1 VNFTG
6 QGSPNAVVTA
16 VIEARGLTKDFRG
29 VRALEDVSFALE
41 PNRIHGLLGRNGAGK
56 TTLMRILTGQELPT
70 KGSVLVHRENPFE
83 NPSVLERVCF
93 VKESQIYPDK
103 FRVRNVLAT
112 ARLLYPTWDDDLA
125 NELVAAFDLPTDR
138 RVKKLS
144 RGMMSA
150 LGSVVGIASR
160 APVTIFDEPYL
171 GLDAAARQTFYDR
184 LLADYA
190 QHPRTVVLST
200 HLIDEVANLL
210 ERVVVVHHGRIAL
223 DADADDIRGT
233 AAAVTGP
240 RSRVEAFIADR
251 EVLHR
256 ETLGSYAK
264 VTVLG
269 RLTDSDRVRAG
280 ELDLELI
287 SVSLQQL
294 IIHATSAEPARVA
307 GRVRVGS
314 PSVTED
320 LR

>member
-1 VNFTG
+1 MNTPATA
-6 QGSPNAVVTA
+6 SRNHA
-16 VIEARGLTKDFRG
+16 VIEARSLTKDFSG

-41 PNRIHGLLGRNGAGK
+41 PNSIHGLLGRNGAGK

-83 NPSVLERVCF
+83 NASVLRRVCF
-93 VKESQIYPDK
+93 VKESQVYPDR
-103 FRVRNVLAT
+103 FRVRNVLAS
-112 ARLLYPTWDDDLA
+112 ARLLYPWWDDALSR
-125 NELVAAFDLPTDR
+125 ELLAAFELPTDR

-144 RGMMSA
+144 RGMTSA
-150 LGSVVGIASR
+150 LGIVVGIASR

-190 QHPRTVVLST
+190 EHPRTVVLST

-210 ERVVVVHHGRIAL
+210 ERVVVVHGGRIVL
-223 DADADDIRGT
+223 DANADDIRGT

-240 RSRVEAFIADR
+240 GTRVEEFVAGR

-256 ETLGSYAK
+256 EALGSYAK
-264 VTVLG
+264 VTMLG
-269 RLTDSDRVRAG
+269 RLTNAERLRAA
-280 ELDLELI
+280 ELDLDLTP
-287 SVSLQQL
+287 VSLQQL
-294 IIHATSAEPARVA
+294 VIHATSARPAHDAVRVA
-307 GRVRVGS
+307 VSR
-314 PSVTED
+314 PSTTED